1 MKVLVPAVLAL
12 MFAAQAQGG
21 QLYRWVDAEGKVHY
35 TDKQPPLDAR
45 DIEKKQVET
54 RVDASPLPYTLQQ
67 ASKAFPVTVYNA
79 DCGDPCDQARALLDR
94 RGIPYTARNA
104 REPEVQVELK
114 KLTGGT
120 VDVPVIQVGRIVVK
134 GWESNQWNTALDSG
148 GYPQVA
154 VWKRPPT
161 AAPEKKK
168 ATKEEAKAA
177 NGETVV
183 REEARAK

>member
-12 MFAAQAQGG
+12 MFAVQAQGG
-21 QLYRWVDAEGKVHY
+21 QLYRWVDAQGNVHY
-35 TDKQPPLDAR
+35 TDKQPPKDAR

-54 RVDASPLPYTLQQ
+54 RTDSPTMPYALQQ
-67 ASKAFPVTVYNA
+67 ASQAFPVTVYNA
-79 DCGDPCDQARALLDR
+79 DCGDPCDRARALLDK

-148 GYPQVA
+148 GYPKTA
-154 VWKRPPT
+154 VWKRPP
-161 AAPEKKK
+161 APAPEKKG
-168 ATKEEAKAA
+168 AKEEAKAA
-177 NGETVV
+177 NGEAVV
-183 REEARAK
+183 REEARAR